1 MECLAQRNKI
11 KLIKILFFN
20 DILINRVFIMPQK
33 YVNILYIAFF
43 HIDFVCDRFRCKS
56 ILFVNF
62 QDVII
67 IIKLAIV
74 AQNVSL

>member
-1 MECLAQRNKI
+1 
-11 KLIKILFFN
+11 
-20 DILINRVFIMPQK
+20 MPQK

>member
-1 MECLAQRNKI
+1 MQSYTPEHAIRGELPPAAGWCFPL
-11 KLIKILFFN
+11 
-20 DILINRVFIMPQK
+20 
-33 YVNILYIAFF
+33 AFF

-67 IIKLAIV
+67 ISKLAIV